1 MGDDLEADTH
11 RAIMRSMIAAALLA
25 ALVIVVLL
33 YTLEVPPLAS
43 GR

>member
-1 MGDDLEADTH
+1 VGDDLDADTN
-11 RAIMRSMIAAALLA
+11 RAMRGMIAAALLA

-33 YTLEVPPLAS
+33 YTLEVPPLAP

>member
-1 MGDDLEADTH
+1 VGDDLDADTH
-11 RAIMRSMIAAALLA
+11 RGMRSMIAAALLA